1 MTKKKQSTEQK
12 IQELQEAIAY
22 ADGLAQQKSNFLATM
37 SHEIRTPM
45 QTIYGILELIAA
57 EKPDD
62 KIATMIKTAQGA
74 ASSLLEILDDV
85 LDVAKIDADAMELD
99 VYEVPVRLMVQ
110 GIIEALLVKV
120 RGVHVT
126 LEDDIGTDVPFV
138 VMGDPKRLRQILMN
152 LCSNALKF
160 THEGHVTVR
169 VSTKVQHINPPRGGL
184 GLRFEVIDTGIGM
197 SEEVCNRLF
206 TSFTQADN
214 TTSRKYGGTGLG
226 LSICKKLVE
235 LMDGQIG
242 VISESGKGSTF
253 WFEIP
258 TEEVF
263 TDESRIELPNLEGI
277 SVLSVEDHPQGAKEI
292 QNSLISMGAT
302 VEHCTSCE
310 QAIKLVKQRPFDVA
324 VVDQG
329 LPDGLGLDLIR
340 EMMTL
345 RPYMGMVMYTVRD
358 DIGLAH
364 SLQSLG
370 AFYITKPAS
379 RVGLGETVK
388 SAARQNQGQ
397 IEGSAK
403 ILIAE
408 DTDSVRDILRR
419 QLEHLNVDADFV
431 SSGNEAL
438 EAINSG
444 EYDILVTDLHMPDVD
459 GYELVKTI
467 RAQEAKIKKDF
478 PIVALSADVQITQR
492 EHYMKHGFDEYLLK
506 PVSLGQLRGLLIR
519 WRLLDESMGD
529 AEAAPDDLTPTSDH
543 AIDRGCLIKHVGA
556 IDDSTVEMM
565 NMFID
570 MTAPLIEKIQTA
582 QKDKDFKALEEL
594 GHSLKGGARSAC
606 CIKLG
611 NLADDLQERASA
623 KRGCVRCIKAIIEEF
638 DRVKADIHT
647 LMV

>member
-1 MTKKKQSTEQK
+1 MTEKKQSTEQK

-57 EKPDD
+57 EKPDE

-120 RGVHVT
+120 RGAHVT

-169 VSTKVQHINPPRGGL
+169 VSTKVQHISPPRGAL

-206 TSFTQADN
+206 ASFTQADN

-242 VISESGKGSTF
+242 VISEPDKGSTF

-310 QAIKLVKQRPFDVA
+310 QALKLVKQRPFDVA

-403 ILIAE
+403 ILVAE

-419 QLEHLNVDADFV
+419 QFEHLNVDADFV

-519 WRLLDESMGD
+519 WRLLDESMGG
-529 AEAAPDDLTPTSDH
+529 AEAAPDELTPTSDD
-543 AIDRGCLIKHVGA
+543 AIDRKCLMKHVGA
-556 IDDSTVEMM
+556 IDESTVEMM

-570 MTAPLIEKIQTA
+570 MTAPLIEKIRTA

-606 CIKLG
+606 CITLG
-611 NLADDLQERASA
+611 NLADELQDRAAA

-638 DRVKADIHT
+638 DRVKAEIGT
-647 LMV
+647 LL

>member
-529 AEAAPDDLTPTSDH
+529 AEAVTDDLTPTSDH

-565 NMFID
+565 NMFVD
-570 MTAPLIEKIQTA
+570 MTAPLIEKIQIA

-638 DRVKADIHT
+638 DRVKDEIKT
-647 LMV
+647 LL